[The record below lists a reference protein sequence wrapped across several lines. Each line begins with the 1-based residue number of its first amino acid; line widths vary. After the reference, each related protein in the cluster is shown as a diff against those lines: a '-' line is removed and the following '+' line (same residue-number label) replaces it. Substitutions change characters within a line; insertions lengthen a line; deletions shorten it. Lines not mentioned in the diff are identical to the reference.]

1 MLFIAHKNVYWNIS
15 LDSIHSLSPI
25 VFENSLSTLFSG
37 FEVCLSTKCGYSL
50 KNQYIFV
57 SEHDDRDRGG
67 ATDITIRKSNNNK
80 GQNRRVSFKTG
91 IVSAGR
97 LQLRKGNLEHGL
109 RSQLREDDEQMVDF
123 DPNRA
128 SSTFRRRNSPIP
140 RNKAK
145 GLVESGTGWYQ
156 VTVSVDS
163 FYSFSRSFQSNWCS
177 LILKIVFSSFRF
189 LTARNTIKTS
199 SWNRY

>member
-1 MLFIAHKNVYWNIS
+1 MFSKYLKQLIQFSCRLVLFSNIS
-15 LDSIHSLSPI
+15 LSMLFPGFNECVYQRNVHILWKSIY
-25 VFENSLSTLFSG
+25 FCFT
-37 FEVCLSTKCGYSL
+37 
-50 KNQYIFV
+50 
-57 SEHDDRDRGG
+57 EHDDRDRGG

-91 IVSAGR
+91 IISAGR
-97 LQLRKGNLEHGL
+97 LQLKKGNLEHGL

-163 FYSFSRSFQSNWCS
+163 FINYLAGSFQSN
-177 LILKIVFSSFRF
+177 
-189 LTARNTIKTS
+189 
-199 SWNRY
+199 